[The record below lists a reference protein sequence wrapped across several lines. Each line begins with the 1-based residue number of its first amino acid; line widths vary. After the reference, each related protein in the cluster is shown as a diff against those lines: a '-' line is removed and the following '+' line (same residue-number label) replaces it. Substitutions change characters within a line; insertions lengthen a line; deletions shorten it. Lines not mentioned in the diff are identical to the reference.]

1 MFYPEKRDGYS
12 RLGKI
17 KADGFVLNT
26 PALLEFDG
34 KPEISVDFGKVPYAL
49 KFISETLYER
59 LKPSETEFNVLA
71 GLNVLSPRQILQAFE
86 DKRSL
91 KALYVVAAAIP
102 SNVALL
108 IYLGA
113 DLVDNI
119 LAIAKAYNGVYF
131 LGDLEVDI
139 FRLKK
144 FPCGCQYCRN
154 QKLDGLSREE
164 IFEIVSGHN
173 TEMLKLEV
181 EKCRYL
187 IEREELRNYVE
198 AKVKLHPEMTAV
210 LRIADSYGDK
220 KYFSRFKKSRCHFSA
235 MESVNRFEVSY
246 FLNRA
251 LECYKPVTD
260 TVLLLPCTARKPYL
274 TSRTH
279 RYIRSRVKINVSEI
293 IISSP
298 LVVPREF
305 ELTYPAV
312 NYDTPVTGHWS
323 EEEIAFVASWLRRF
337 IEKGGF
343 GKVVAHVEGGYR
355 RVVEKALEDSQA
367 EIVYTAEDG
376 VLGDRSIER
385 LKEEIAGFKKMDLYS
400 QIFDHMLRYQFGIE
414 YGDCRYSGRYP
425 EIEMLE
431 GRERVARV
439 DVRYGMLDIYEK
451 IARILL
457 DKGIYTV
464 KIADF
469 DFTNTIFAA
478 GVLEAD
484 ENIRPNDVVA
494 FSSSSVFGVGIALM
508 HGKEMEK
515 GERGVAMKVRRK
527 FNL

>member
-12 RLGKI
+12 RIGKI
-17 KADGFVLNT
+17 KTENLVLNT
-26 PALLEFDG
+26 PTLLEFNG
-34 KPEISVDFGKVPYAL
+34 KPELQVDFGKAPYAL
-49 KFISETLYER
+49 RFISETLYER
-59 LKPSETEFNVLA
+59 LKPIEKEISVLT

-86 DKRSL
+86 EKRST
-91 KALYVVAAAIP
+91 KPLYAVAAATT

-108 IYLGA
+108 FYLGA
-113 DLVDNI
+113 DIVDNI
-119 LAIAKAYNGVYF
+119 LAIAKAYSGLYF
-131 LGDLEVDI
+131 VGDIEMNV
-139 FRLKK
+139 FKLKK
-144 FPCGCQYCRN
+144 FPCSCQYCKSRSLN
-154 QKLDGLSREE
+154 DLSRDE
-164 IFEIVSGHN
+164 IYEIAAGHN

-181 EKCRYL
+181 EKCRHL

-210 LRIADSYGDK
+210 LRVADSYGDK

-235 MESVNRFEVSY
+235 MESANRFEVSY

-279 RYIRSRVKINVSEI
+279 RHIRSRVRINVNEI

-305 ELTYPAV
+305 ELTYPAI

-323 EEEIAFVASWLRRF
+323 EDEIAFVASWLRRF

-343 GKVVAHVEGGYR
+343 RKVVAHVEGGYR
-355 RVVEKALEDSQA
+355 KVVERALENLQI
-367 EIVYTAEDG
+367 EVVYTVEDG
-376 VLGDRSIER
+376 ILGEGSMER
-385 LKEEIAGFKKMDLYS
+385 LREEVAGLKGFDLYER
-400 QIFDHMLRYQFGIE
+400 IFDHMLRYQFDIE
-414 YGDCRYSGRYP
+414 YRNCRYSGKYP
-425 EIEMLE
+425 EIEMLK
-431 GRERVARV
+431 GKERVARV

-484 ENIRPNDVVA
+484 ENIRPNDVV
-494 FSSSSVFGVGIALM
+494 VFTSNSILGVGIAAM
-508 HGKEMEK
+508 SGGEMVESEK
-515 GERGVAMKVRRK
+515 GIAVRVKRK
-527 FNL
+527 YPV